1 MKKRAAI
8 IRQKDDL
15 NSVMF
20 ITEWVAHRKE
30 KFSFFEKLSKDA
42 LLAATKK
49 PCIWKGGIGE
59 FGKAN
64 KERI

>member
-15 NSVMF
+15 NSVTF
-20 ITEWVAHRKE
+20 ITEWIANRKE

-49 PCIWKGGIGE
+49 TCIWKGGIRG
-59 FGKAN
+59 FGRED
-64 KERI
+64 KERT